1 VNKTSVTDECEAVTV
16 IDTQSGDEAKAGDS
30 TYDSKIK
37 LRVLQRLRQRQT
49 SPKRR
54 LIQQRRRFQDIGLT
68 RSSQCGYAGNETSV
82 TDECEAVTV
91 VDTQSGDEAKAGDST
106 YDSKIK
112 LIVTG
117 VAEAATAANFAK
129 TTIDPTAKAFPGHSS
144 DMK

>member
-1 VNKTSVTDECEAVTV
+1 MNK
-16 IDTQSGDEAKAGDS
+16 
-30 TYDSKIK
+30 
-37 LRVLQRLRQRQT
+37 
-49 SPKRR
+49 
-54 LIQQRRRFQDIGLT
+54 
-68 RSSQCGYAGNETSV
+68 TSV

-91 VDTQSGDEAKAGDST
+91 VDTQSGVFAAGDICT

-129 TTIDPTAKAFPGHSS
+129 TAIGPNAKTFPGHSS

>member
-1 VNKTSVTDECEAVTV
+1 
-16 IDTQSGDEAKAGDS
+16 
-30 TYDSKIK
+30 
-37 LRVLQRLRQRQT
+37 
-49 SPKRR
+49 

-91 VDTQSGDEAKAGDST
+91 IDTQSGDEAKAGDST